1 MQLLKAK
8 LKKLV
13 DIVWAIFKNIKLYNE
28 EW

>member
-13 DIVWAIFKNIKLYNE
+13 DVAQAIFKDIELYNK